1 MIWVKIKQ
9 KRGSR
14 CIVRGVCL
22 FTKVISEQA
31 SERDLG
37 ISRGQCLERVSLPY
51 RGTSKYEGFVW
62 TFEWSLLFEES

>member
-22 FTKVISEQA
+22 FTKVTSEQA

-37 ISRGQCLERVSLPY
+37 ISRGQCLERDKPSIS
-51 RGTSKYEGFVW
+51 RDQQI
-62 TFEWSLLFEES
+62 